1 VKSDYML
8 EFGDHGVSYRRS
20 VLVLSMSGC
29 GKLLRHLREKEASFN
44 ALKRRHA
51 ALLKKLRKAER
62 PNPR

>member
-1 VKSDYML
+1 MKSDYML

-29 GKLLRHLREKEASFN
+29 GKLLRHLQQKEAAFRQ
-44 ALKRRHA
+44 LQRRHA
-51 ALLKKLRKAER
+51 ALLKELRKAER